1 VGIAAR
7 KEAKTSSELYSLEI
21 WTFVSS
27 VEYIIGREIMN
38 VSEIM
43 SEKPVSI
50 KEEQFITHARQLMR
64 DYFLRSLVVIDE
76 DNRLVG
82 MLSDQDILRVT
93 STRSNV
99 TVGGYASQSPTITP
113 DMDIVKA
120 AKLMVQSRQN
130 RVPVVKS
137 TTDRTVVG
145 ILSNV
150 DILRNIEVPKNVPKS
165 LQEIMTK
172 KVRTC
177 SPEDKV
183 GAVWGHMLETDYTG
197 IPVVSKKGEPI
208 GMITRRDII
217 KSGAAR
223 IEIEDERRTRPN
235 DSPKVEKIMSTPT
248 YTLSE
253 ADSINSAIE
262 MIIRYDIGRITI
274 VNEKDKVS
282 GIVDRQ
288 DLLESIV
295 NVWPEKA
302 LDNRF

>member
-1 VGIAAR
+1 MKVSGIMTD
-7 KEAKTSSELYSLEI
+7 E
-21 WTFVSS
+21 
-27 VEYIIGREIMN
+27 
-38 VSEIM
+38 
-43 SEKPVSI
+43 PVSI
-50 KEEQFITHARQLMR
+50 KEGDFVTRARQLMR
-64 DYFLRSLVVIDE
+64 DRLLRSLVVVDE
-76 DNRLVG
+76 ENRLVG

-99 TVGGYASQSPTITP
+99 TVGGYASQSPTVTP
-113 DMDIVKA
+113 DMDVMKA

-145 ILSNV
+145 VLSNV
-150 DILRNIEVPKNVPKS
+150 DILRNVEVPKNIPKA
-165 LQEIMTK
+165 LQAVMTK
-172 KVRTC
+172 KVKTC
-177 SPEDKV
+177 LPEDKV

-217 KSGAAR
+217 KSGAVR
-223 IEIEDERRTRPN
+223 IEVEDERRTRPN

-253 ADSINSAIE
+253 TDTIQSAIE
-262 MIIRYDIGRITI
+262 MIIHYDIGRVTI
-274 VNEKDKVS
+274 VNEKDKIS

-295 NVWPEKA
+295 NVWPEKTFE
-302 LDNRF
+302 NRL

>member
-1 VGIAAR
+1 
-7 KEAKTSSELYSLEI
+7 
-21 WTFVSS
+21 
-27 VEYIIGREIMN
+27 MN

-43 SEKPVSI
+43 TEEPVSI
-50 KEEQFITHARQLMR
+50 KEDDFVTHARQLMR
-64 DYFLRSLVVIDE
+64 DYLCRSLVVVDE
-76 DNRLVG
+76 ENRLVG

-113 DMDIVKA
+113 DMDIMKA

-137 TTDRTVVG
+137 TTDRRVVG
-145 ILSNV
+145 VLSNV
-150 DILRNIEVPKNVPKS
+150 DILRNVEIPKNVPKT
-165 LQEIMTK
+165 LQEMMTK
-172 KVRTC
+172 KVKTC

-183 GAVWGHMLETDYTG
+183 GTVWGHMLETDYTG

-217 KSGAAR
+217 KSGAVR
-223 IEIEDERRTRPN
+223 IEVEDERRTRPN
-235 DSPKVEKIMSTPT
+235 DSPKVEKIMSTPA

-253 ADSINSAIE
+253 TDSIQSAIE
-262 MIIRYDIGRITI
+262 MIIHNDIGRVTI

-295 NVWPEKA
+295 NLWPEKTFE
-302 LDNRF
+302 NRF

>member
-1 VGIAAR
+1 
-7 KEAKTSSELYSLEI
+7 
-21 WTFVSS
+21 
-27 VEYIIGREIMN
+27 MN

-43 SEKPVSI
+43 TEEPVSI
-50 KEEQFITHARQLMR
+50 KDDDFVTHARQLMR
-64 DYFLRSLVVIDE
+64 DYLFRSLVVVDE
-76 DNRLVG
+76 ENRLVG
-82 MLSDQDILRVT
+82 MLNDQDILRIT

-113 DMDIVKA
+113 DMDIIKA

-150 DILRNIEVPKNVPKS
+150 DILRNVEIPKNVPKT
-165 LQEIMTK
+165 LQEMMTK
-172 KVRTC
+172 KVKTC
-177 SPEDKV
+177 TPEDKV
-183 GAVWGHMLETDYTG
+183 STVWGHMLETDYTG
-197 IPVVSKKGEPI
+197 IPVVSKKSEPI

-217 KSGAAR
+217 KSGAVR
-223 IEIEDERRTRPN
+223 IEVEDERRTRPN

-253 ADSINSAIE
+253 TDSIQRAIE
-262 MIIRYDIGRITI
+262 MIIHNDIGRVTI
-274 VNEKDKVS
+274 VNEKNKVS

-295 NVWPEKA
+295 NLWPEKTFE
-302 LDNRF
+302 NRL

>member
-1 VGIAAR
+1 
-7 KEAKTSSELYSLEI
+7 
-21 WTFVSS
+21 
-27 VEYIIGREIMN
+27 MN
-38 VSEIM
+38 VDEIM
-43 SEKPVSI
+43 SEEPVSI
-50 KEEQFITHARQLMR
+50 KHGDFVTHARQLMR

-82 MLSDQDILRVT
+82 MLNDQDILRVT

-99 TVGGYASQSPTITP
+99 TVGGYASQSPTVTP

-137 TTDRTVVG
+137 TADRTVVG
-145 ILSNV
+145 ILSSV
-150 DILRNIEVPKNVPKS
+150 DILRNVEVPRNIPKT

-172 KVRTC
+172 KVKTC

-183 GAVWGHMLETDYTG
+183 GTVWGHMLETDYTG

-217 KSGAAR
+217 KSGSVR
-223 IEIEDERRTRPN
+223 LEVEDERRTRPN

-248 YTLSE
+248 YTLLE
-253 ADSINSAIE
+253 TDSIQNAIE
-262 MIIRYDIGRITI
+262 VIIRYDIGRVTI
-274 VNEKDKVS
+274 VNAKDKIS

-288 DLLESIV
+288 DILESIV
-295 NVWPEKA
+295 SLWPEQTFES
-302 LDNRF
+302 RF